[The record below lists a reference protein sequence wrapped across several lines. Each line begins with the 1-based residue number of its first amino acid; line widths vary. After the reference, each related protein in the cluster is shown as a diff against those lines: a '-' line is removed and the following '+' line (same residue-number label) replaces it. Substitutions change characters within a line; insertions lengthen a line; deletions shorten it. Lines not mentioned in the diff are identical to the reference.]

1 MCLLYENLHSIYN
14 NKSNMDSIGYQLVNT
29 AVAELL
35 QNICFT
41 NLFHNGSIW
50 IFISLKFACL
60 QEFT

>member
-1 MCLLYENLHSIYN
+1 
-14 NKSNMDSIGYQLVNT
+14 MDSIGYQLVNT

-50 IFISLKFACL
+50 NFISLKFACL